1 MTPELRELYEEVIL
15 DHNRNPRNFDKHP
28 EGANRRGYG
37 FNPICQD
44 EITLHLKVNN
54 GVVEDVGI
62 EGVGCAISTASASL
76 MSVAVKGK
84 TEQEVNELFE
94 AVRDLLTNDEPKS
107 ESEQRAGKLQILAG
121 VRKYPMRVK
130 CATLAWH
137 TLRAALNGIEST
149 VNTEEPEEVIECKA

>member
-1 MTPELRELYEEVIL
+1 MMPELRELYEQVIL

-28 EGANRRGYG
+28 KGANRQGYG

-44 EITLHLKVNN
+44 EITLHLKVND

-76 MSVAVKGK
+76 MSEAIKGK
-84 TEQEVNELFE
+84 TKQEVDELFE
-94 AVRDLLTNDEPKS
+94 AIRDLLTNDKPQP

-121 VRKYPMRVK
+121 VKQYPMRVK

-137 TLRAALNGIEST
+137 TLQAALNGSDET
-149 VNTEEPEEVIECKA
+149 VNTEAPEEVMECKV

>member
-1 MTPELRELYEEVIL
+1 MIPELRALYEEVIL

-28 EGANRRGYG
+28 NGANRRSYG

-76 MSVAVKGK
+76 MSEAIKGK
-84 TEQEVNELFE
+84 SEQEVNELFT
-94 AVRDLLTNDEPKS
+94 AVRDLLTHDEPKQ
-107 ESEQRAGKLQILAG
+107 ESEQRAGKLQVLAG
-121 VRKYPMRVK
+121 VRQYPMRVK

-137 TLRAALNGIEST
+137 TLHAALNGLEET
-149 VNTEEPEEVIECKA
+149 VNTEVPEEVIECKV